1 MTGLTLL
8 ALMDRYT
15 SRVWIEIDMAGIDL
29 KGRAR
34 LVVEEERI
42 QVAKTLSDIF
52 KGKIAEF
59 GAAQMEQES
68 VRSAEEAA
76 RIREGMGVTQSLG
89 PEDSMVDV
97 TDTDMG
103 QLSSPEPLFE
113 MAEQVREPSFEK
125 TQLPETE
132 ATSQRQQPTDFLST
146 EINKI
151 LESEG
156 GFQQDS
162 SDSGNFVNGTL
173 IGTNKGIT
181 ANALAEFRGVDPTS
195 ITVED
200 IKGITDEQATEIYT
214 QNYYLKPKINQLPQ
228 DIQDTVMDM
237 YVNSGRNAVK
247 ILQRLAG
254 VEADGVIGPA
264 TIKAVEEA
272 NITRNQ
278 YADARV
284 DYYKKVAE
292 SNPSQNK
299 FLQGWVNRANKYR
312 DE

>member
-8 ALMDRYT
+8 ALMDKYT
-15 SRVWIEIDMAGIDL
+15 SRVTIEMAGIDL

-34 LVVEEERI
+34 LVVEEERV
-42 QVAKTLSDIF
+42 QVVKTLSDLL
-52 KGKIAEF
+52 KGKVAEF

-68 VRSAEEAA
+68 IRSAEEAA
-76 RIREGMGVTQSLG
+76 QIREGMGVTQSLG
-89 PEDSMVDV
+89 PEDRMVDV
-97 TDTDMG
+97 TDTEMG

-113 MAEQVREPSFEK
+113 MAEQIREPSFE
-125 TQLPETE
+125 QTE
-132 ATSQRQQPTDFLST
+132 ISDREKQISQQSTDFLST

-181 ANALAEFRGVDPTS
+181 ANALAEFRGVDPTT
-195 ITVED
+195 ITVDD
-200 IKGITDEQATEIYT
+200 IKGVTDEEAKEIYA
-214 QNYYLKPKINQLPQ
+214 QNYYLKPKINELPQ

-264 TIKAVEEA
+264 TIKAVQEA

-278 YADARV
+278 YADARI
-284 DYYKKVAE
+284 DYYTKVAE
-292 SNPSQNK
+292 NNPSQNK
-299 FLQGWVNRANKYR
+299 FLQGWINRANKYR

>member
-8 ALMDRYT
+8 ALMDKYT
-15 SRVWIEIDMAGIDL
+15 SRVTIEMAGIDL

-34 LVVEEERI
+34 LVVEEERV
-42 QVAKTLSDIF
+42 QVVKTLSDLL
-52 KGKIAEF
+52 KGKVAEF

-68 VRSAEEAA
+68 IRSAEEAA
-76 RIREGMGVTQSLG
+76 QIREGMGVTQSLG
-89 PEDSMVDV
+89 PEDRMVDV
-97 TDTDMG
+97 TDTEMG
-103 QLSSPEPLFE
+103 QLSNPEPLFE
-113 MAEQVREPSFEK
+113 MAEQIREPSFE
-125 TQLPETE
+125 QTE
-132 ATSQRQQPTDFLST
+132 ISDREKQISQQSTDFLST

-181 ANALAEFRGVDPTS
+181 ANALAEFRGVDPTT
-195 ITVED
+195 ITVDD
-200 IKGITDEQATEIYT
+200 IKGVTDEEAKEIYA
-214 QNYYLKPKINQLPQ
+214 QNYYLKPKINELPQ
-228 DIQDTVMDM
+228 GIQDTVMDM

-264 TIKAVEEA
+264 TIKAVQEA

-278 YADARV
+278 YADARI
-284 DYYKKVAE
+284 DYYTKVAE
-292 SNPSQNK
+292 NNPSQNK
-299 FLQGWVNRANKYR
+299 FLQGWINRANKYR

>member
-1 MTGLTLL
+1 
-8 ALMDRYT
+8 
-15 SRVWIEIDMAGIDL
+15 MAGIDL

-34 LVVEEERI
+34 LVVEEERV
-42 QVAKTLSDIF
+42 QVVKTLSDIF
-52 KGKIAEF
+52 KGKVAEF
-59 GAAQMEQES
+59 GAAQMEQEAI
-68 VRSAEEAA
+68 RSAEEAA
-76 RIREGMGVTQSLG
+76 QIREGMGVTQSLG
-89 PEDSMVDV
+89 PEDRMVDV
-97 TDTDMG
+97 TDTEMG
-103 QLSSPEPLFE
+103 QLSNPEPLFE
-113 MAEQVREPSFEK
+113 MSEQIREPSFE
-125 TQLPETE
+125 QTE
-132 ATSQRQQPTDFLST
+132 IPDREQQISQKSTDFLST

-181 ANALAEFRGVDPTS
+181 ANALAEFRGVDPTT
-195 ITVED
+195 ITVDD
-200 IKGITDEQATEIYT
+200 IKGVTDEEAKEIYA
-214 QNYYLKPKINQLPQ
+214 QNYYLKPKINELPQ
-228 DIQDTVMDM
+228 GIQDTVMDM

-264 TIKAVEEA
+264 TIKAVQEA

-278 YADARV
+278 YADARI
-284 DYYKKVAE
+284 DYYTKVAE
-292 SNPSQNK
+292 NNPSQNK
-299 FLQGWVNRANKYR
+299 FLQGWINRANKYR

>member
-8 ALMDRYT
+8 ALMDKYT
-15 SRVWIEIDMAGIDL
+15 SRVTIEMAGIDL

-34 LVVEEERI
+34 LVVEEERV
-42 QVAKTLSDIF
+42 QVVKTLSDLL
-52 KGKIAEF
+52 KGKVAEF

-68 VRSAEEAA
+68 IRSAEEAA
-76 RIREGMGVTQSLG
+76 QIREGMGVTQSLG
-89 PEDSMVDV
+89 PEDRMVDV
-97 TDTDMG
+97 TDTEMG

-113 MAEQVREPSFEK
+113 MAEQIREPSFE
-125 TQLPETE
+125 QTE
-132 ATSQRQQPTDFLST
+132 ISDREQQISQQSTDFLST

-181 ANALAEFRGVDPTS
+181 ANALAEFRGVDPTT
-195 ITVED
+195 ITVDD
-200 IKGITDEQATEIYT
+200 IKGVTDEEAKEIYA
-214 QNYYLKPKINQLPQ
+214 QNYYLKPKINELPQ

-264 TIKAVEEA
+264 TIKAVQEA

-278 YADARV
+278 YADARI
-284 DYYKKVAE
+284 DYYTKVAE
-292 SNPSQNK
+292 NNPSQNK
-299 FLQGWVNRANKYR
+299 FLQGWINRANKYR

>member
-8 ALMDRYT
+8 ALMDKYT
-15 SRVWIEIDMAGIDL
+15 SRVTIEMAGIDL

-34 LVVEEERI
+34 LVVEEERV
-42 QVAKTLSDIF
+42 QVVKTLSDLL
-52 KGKIAEF
+52 KGKVAEF

-68 VRSAEEAA
+68 IRSAEEAA
-76 RIREGMGVTQSLG
+76 QIREGMGVTQSLG
-89 PEDSMVDV
+89 PEDRMVDV
-97 TDTDMG
+97 TDTEMG

-113 MAEQVREPSFEK
+113 MAEQIREPSFE
-125 TQLPETE
+125 QTE
-132 ATSQRQQPTDFLST
+132 ISDREKQISQQSTDFLST

-181 ANALAEFRGVDPTS
+181 ANALAEFRGVDPTT
-195 ITVED
+195 ITVDD
-200 IKGITDEQATEIYT
+200 IKGVTDEEAKEIYA
-214 QNYYLKPKINQLPQ
+214 QNYYLKPKINELPQ
-228 DIQDTVMDM
+228 GIQDTVMDM

-264 TIKAVEEA
+264 TIKAVQEA

-278 YADARV
+278 YADARI
-284 DYYKKVAE
+284 DYYTKVAE
-292 SNPSQNK
+292 NNPSQNK
-299 FLQGWVNRANKYR
+299 FLQGWINRANKYR

>member
-8 ALMDRYT
+8 ALMDKYT
-15 SRVWIEIDMAGIDL
+15 SRVWIEIDMVGINL
-29 KGRAR
+29 KGKAK

-42 QVAKTLSDIF
+42 QVAKTLSDIL
-52 KGKIAEF
+52 KGKVAEF
-59 GAAQMEQES
+59 GAAQMEQEA

-89 PEDSMVDV
+89 PEDPIIDV
-97 TDTDMG
+97 TETEMG
-103 QLSSPEPLFE
+103 SLPSPKPLLE
-113 MAEQVREPSFEK
+113 TPEQVREPSFEK

-132 ATSQRQQPTDFLST
+132 DTSQRQQPTDFLST

-254 VEADGVIGPA
+254 IEADGVIGPA
-264 TIKAVEEA
+264 TVKAVEEA

-278 YADARV
+278 YADARI

-299 FLQGWVNRANKYR
+299 FLEGWINRANKYR
-312 DE
+312 DK

>member
-8 ALMDRYT
+8 ALMDKYT
-15 SRVWIEIDMAGIDL
+15 SRVTIEMAGIDL

-34 LVVEEERI
+34 LVVEEERV
-42 QVAKTLSDIF
+42 QVVKTLSDLL
-52 KGKIAEF
+52 KGKVAEF

-68 VRSAEEAA
+68 IRSAEEAA
-76 RIREGMGVTQSLG
+76 QIREGMGVTQSLG
-89 PEDSMVDV
+89 PEDRMVDV
-97 TDTDMG
+97 TDTQMG

-113 MAEQVREPSFEK
+113 MAEQIREPSFE
-125 TQLPETE
+125 QTE
-132 ATSQRQQPTDFLST
+132 ISDREQQISQQSTDFLST

-181 ANALAEFRGVDPTS
+181 ANALAEFRGVDPTT
-195 ITVED
+195 ITVDD
-200 IKGITDEQATEIYT
+200 IKGVTDEEAKEIYA
-214 QNYYLKPKINQLPQ
+214 QNYYLKPKINELPQ

-264 TIKAVEEA
+264 TIKAVQEA

-278 YADARV
+278 YADARI
-284 DYYKKVAE
+284 DYYTKVAE
-292 SNPSQNK
+292 NNPSQNK
-299 FLQGWVNRANKYR
+299 FLQGWINRANKYR